1 MLRLPHTKADP
12 TPARPRR
19 AGGRSAGQAM
29 VEFALVA
36 PVLFLL
42 LIAIFQFGQTFTDY
56 IQVTNA
62 ARDGARK
69 AIVSR
74 SDANGVTTVQNTVK
88 SSVWSLNTSNMGIT
102 VSPSQPWTAGQ
113 SVTVTVTYPYNISI
127 MGVVVGSGT
136 LTSKTTQRIE

>member
-1 MLRLPHTKADP
+1 MLRPSHTKVLPD
-12 TPARPRR
+12 PARPRR
-19 AGGRSAGQAM
+19 AAGRSSGQAM

-42 LIAIFQFGQTFTDY
+42 LIAIFQFGQAFTDY

-74 SDANGVTTVQNTVK
+74 SDANGVATVQNAVK
-88 SSVWSLNTSNMGIT
+88 SSVWSLNQANLGISVT
-102 VSPSQPWTAGQ
+102 PGQPWSAGQ
-113 SVTVTVTYPYNISI
+113 PVTVTVAYPYNMSI
-127 MGVVVGSGT
+127 MGIVVG
-136 LTSKTTQRIE
+136 RER

>member
-1 MLRLPHTKADP
+1 
-12 TPARPRR
+12 
-19 AGGRSAGQAM
+19 M

-36 PVLFLL
+36 PVLFLV
-42 LIAIFQFGQTFTDY
+42 LIAIFQFGQAFTDY

-88 SSVWSLNTSNMGIT
+88 ASVWSLNKSNMGIT

-113 SVTVTVTYPYNISI
+113 SVTVPVTI
-127 MGVVVGSGT
+127 MDACGDWPTVVGGGP
-136 LTSKTTQRIE
+136 EAF

>member
-1 MLRLPHTKADP
+1 MLRPPHTQAHP

-19 AGGRSAGQAM
+19 AGGRSSGQAM

-36 PVLFLL
+36 PVLFLV
-42 LIAIFQFGQTFTDY
+42 LIAIFQFGQAFTDY

-88 SSVWSLNTSNMGIT
+88 ASVWSLNKSNMGIS
-102 VSPSQPWTAGQ
+102 VSP
-113 SVTVTVTYPYNISI
+113 VTYPYNISI

-136 LTSKTTQRIE
+136 LTSTTTQRIE

>member
-1 MLRLPHTKADP
+1 
-12 TPARPRR
+12 
-19 AGGRSAGQAM
+19 M

-36 PVLFLL
+36 PVLFLV
-42 LIAIFQFGQTFTDY
+42 LIAIFQFGQAFTDY

-88 SSVWSLNTSNMGIT
+88 ASVWSLNKSNMGISVYT
-102 VSPSQPWTAGQ
+102 RSAVDGRPGGDRDSHVSVQHQHHGCGGGVGNADLHDHPAHRVAVPPT
-113 SVTVTVTYPYNISI
+113 SVAQ
-127 MGVVVGSGT
+127 
-136 LTSKTTQRIE
+136 LDFA

>member
-1 MLRLPHTKADP
+1 
-12 TPARPRR
+12 
-19 AGGRSAGQAM
+19 M

-36 PVLFLL
+36 PVLFLV
-42 LIAIFQFGQTFTDY
+42 LIAIFQFGQAFSDY

-88 SSVWSLNTSNMGIT
+88 ASVWSLNTSSMGIT
-102 VSPSQPWTAGQ
+102 VSPQPWTPGQ

>member
-1 MLRLPHTKADP
+1 
-12 TPARPRR
+12 
-19 AGGRSAGQAM
+19 M

-36 PVLFLL
+36 PVLFLV
-42 LIAIFQFGQTFTDY
+42 LIAIFQFGQAFTDY
-56 IQVTNA
+56 IQVTTA

-88 SSVWSLNTSNMGIT
+88 ASVWSLNKSNMGIS
-102 VSPSQPWTAGQ
+102 VSPGQPWTAGQ
-113 SVTVTVTYPYNISI
+113 AVTVTVTYPYSISI

-136 LTSKTTQRIE
+136 LTSTTTQRIE